1 MKQQKILKVNV
12 TPKYMKKLMRVFTVG
27 NVLIASRRK
36 IMTITVDPDNNEV
49 LVVETVSDLLELL
62 SRQGVWVRV
71 KEDTSLCEFLK
82 TDEAEIEAF
91 NLKYSSEI
99 YAKEKE

>member
-1 MKQQKILKVNV
+1 
-12 TPKYMKKLMRVFTVG
+12 
-27 NVLIASRRK
+27 
-36 IMTITVDPDNNEV
+36 MTITVDPDNNEV

-71 KEDTSLCEFLK
+71 KEDTSLDKFID
-82 TDEAEIEAF
+82 TDEAEIEAL
-91 NLKYSSEI
+91 NLLKKSGKYSSDI

>member
-36 IMTITVDPDNNEV
+36 IMTISVEGEV

-91 NLKYSSEI
+91 NLKYSSDI